1 METKETSYKK
11 LFNLTTVK
19 FLSYTILIGFILM
32 LITIW
37 VNYGLDIAN
46 LNSLPLSI
54 ALSLMCGIFIFYL
67 LRFICKS
74 STIEAFRK
82 DKLSVENSKF
92 FLKYM
97 NLFYIICVIF
107 SIVVCLG
114 YLLVD
119 NYIFINASNHFPE
132 LASAILDEYNNTFIP
147 KLWTTIIME
156 ISLVVSF
163 FSLIPYQEK
172 VFEKCNQ

>member
-37 VNYGLDIAN
+37 VNYGLSIAN
-46 LNSLPLSI
+46 INSLPLSI
-54 ALSLMCGIFIFYL
+54 ALSLICGILIFYL
-67 LRFICKS
+67 FRFICKS
-74 STIEAFRK
+74 STIEAFKK
-82 DKLSVENSKF
+82 DKLSVENSKI
-92 FLKYM
+92 FLKRM
-97 NLFYIICVIF
+97 NLFFIICAIF
-107 SIVVCLG
+107 SVIVCLA

-119 NYIFINASNHFPE
+119 NYIFVNATKNFPQ
-132 LASAILDEYNNTFIP
+132 LANILLEEYRKTFIS
-147 KLWTTIIME
+147 KIFSTIIIE
-156 ISLVVSF
+156 ISLVISF

-172 VFEKCNQ
+172 ILEKYNN

>member
-37 VNYGLDIAN
+37 VNYGLSIAN
-46 LNSLPLSI
+46 INSLLLSI
-54 ALSLMCGIFIFYL
+54 ALSLICGIFIFYL

-74 STIEAFRK
+74 STIESFKK
-82 DKLSVENSKF
+82 DKLSVENSKI
-92 FLKYM
+92 FLKRM
-97 NLFYIICVIF
+97 NLFFILCATFSVI
-107 SIVVCLG
+107 VCLA

-119 NYIFINASNHFPE
+119 NYIFVNSSTHFPE
-132 LASAILDEYNNTFIP
+132 LAELILEEYQKTFIP
-147 KLWTTIIME
+147 KIWNTIIIE
-156 ISLVVSF
+156 ISLVISF

-172 VFEKCNQ
+172 ILEKYNN